1 MWETLRKEEVLQ
13 NLKTDQRM
21 GLTKEEIQARK
32 QKYGPNKLEEK
43 KKEKKDNQVSL
54 FEEVKK

>member
-21 GLTKEEIQARK
+21 GLTKEEIQAKKTEIWSK
-32 QKYGPNKLEEK
+32 QIRRK
-43 KKEKKDNQVSL
+43 KKETFNSKV
-54 FEEVKK
+54 F